1 MSRLPP
7 PSPGLTSGLPHAP
20 KGSPYD
26 ANTAWKTTLTPG
38 NYDPPQVFAYFSDGK
53 WWANVTLQL
62 SKITVSVTFNPK
74 DSWVVKSDE
83 TAALLAHEALHFTI
97 AQYIG
102 QKVQSAINA
111 SLPLQGFGTAS
122 ASTRNA
128 AVKKATK
135 MAEQQ
140 VSQKLNALLA
150 QWTTDDNSIESAYD
164 TQTNHGQNAAG
175 QANWQSN
182 YQSLVNSMF
191 TWK

>member
-1 MSRLPP
+1 M
-7 PSPGLTSGLPHAP
+7 
-20 KGSPYD
+20 
-26 ANTAWKTTLTPG
+26 
-38 NYDPPQVFAYFSDGK
+38 
-53 WWANVTLQL
+53 
-62 SKITVSVTFNPK
+62 
-74 DSWVVKSDE
+74 
-83 TAALLAHEALHFTI
+83 
-97 AQYIG
+97 
-102 QKVQSAINA
+102 QSAINA

-128 AVKKATK
+128 AVEKATK